1 MVDLIWPLCE
11 FAVPIWLLAHVR
23 LKLINQS
30 WLRISVNLLLALW
43 SNQEFNI
50 NSPFIISKSQF
61 HKHQIKISIP
71 KMVSQQEYN
80 QFVKNL
86 QKEAL
91 SSSLLEEPQSNR
103 KRKMLKKCKH
113 TVLKLF
119 KASMKIQ
126 KSTQPALT
134 VCNRPRSQT
143 VTGLESRKTQSK
155 KLPPMISTKSENHGP
170 KRIVIPTI
178 FVQSDQIYV
187 RKRPFN
193 PNQQFEVL
201 YMCWKILVM

>member
-1 MVDLIWPLCE
+1 
-11 FAVPIWLLAHVR
+11 
-23 LKLINQS
+23 
-30 WLRISVNLLLALW
+30 
-43 SNQEFNI
+43 
-50 NSPFIISKSQF
+50 
-61 HKHQIKISIP
+61 
-71 KMVSQQEYN
+71 MVSQQEYN

-86 QKEAL
+86 QKEAF

-103 KRKMLKKCKH
+103 KRKIMKKCKH

-119 KASMKIQ
+119 KASMKTQ
-126 KSTQPALT
+126 KSTGPT

-143 VTGLESRKTQSK
+143 VTGLESRKSQIN

-201 YMCWKILVM
+201 YMCWSMKRFVNSCNLHTCYIFCSKFRIYYL

>member
-1 MVDLIWPLCE
+1 
-11 FAVPIWLLAHVR
+11 
-23 LKLINQS
+23 
-30 WLRISVNLLLALW
+30 
-43 SNQEFNI
+43 
-50 NSPFIISKSQF
+50 
-61 HKHQIKISIP
+61 
-71 KMVSQQEYN
+71 MVSQQEYN

-126 KSTQPALT
+126 KSTQPGLT

-201 YMCWKILVM
+201 YMC

>member
-1 MVDLIWPLCE
+1 
-11 FAVPIWLLAHVR
+11 
-23 LKLINQS
+23 
-30 WLRISVNLLLALW
+30 
-43 SNQEFNI
+43 
-50 NSPFIISKSQF
+50 
-61 HKHQIKISIP
+61 
-71 KMVSQQEYN
+71 MVSQQEYN

-86 QKEAL
+86 QKEAF

-119 KASMKIQ
+119 KASMKTQ
-126 KSTQPALT
+126 KSNRPAS
-134 VCNRPRSQT
+134 CNRPRSKT
-143 VTGLESRKTQSK
+143 VTGLESRKSQIN

-201 YMCWKILVM
+201 YMCWSMKRFVNSCNLHTCYIFCSKFRIYYL

>member
-1 MVDLIWPLCE
+1 
-11 FAVPIWLLAHVR
+11 
-23 LKLINQS
+23 
-30 WLRISVNLLLALW
+30 
-43 SNQEFNI
+43 
-50 NSPFIISKSQF
+50 
-61 HKHQIKISIP
+61 
-71 KMVSQQEYN
+71 MVSQQEYN

-86 QKEAL
+86 QKEAF

-103 KRKMLKKCKH
+103 KRKILKKCKH

-119 KASMKIQ
+119 KASMKTQ
-126 KSTQPALT
+126 KSTQPA
-134 VCNRPRSQT
+134 VSNRPRSHT
-143 VTGLESRKTQSK
+143 VTGLESRKTQIN
-155 KLPPMISTKSENHGP
+155 KLPPSTKSEVHGP

-201 YMCWKILVM
+201 YMCWLLKRFVNPCNLHTCTCILVIYPVQALEFTTCK